1 MPRSSGG
8 RLISEIGVGG
18 NKGGRNIVADENQNW
33 WTSKMPF
40 LPPKNTSP
48 IETYSQLNVNHIID
62 FNSLSKLLQEDMY
75 CKSCVNDF
83 VEEYC

>member
-40 LPPKNTSP
+40 LPPRKPPNHQLKNT
-48 IETYSQLNVNHIID
+48 LN
-62 FNSLSKLLQEDMY
+62 
-75 CKSCVNDF
+75 
-83 VEEYC
+83 